1 MANLTTAAESAAKRR
16 RILIIAGPN
25 GAGKTTF
32 AREFLLHEATCLTFI
47 NADLIA
53 AGMNPFQPEEEAI
66 RAGRLMLELIDEHVG
81 RGGSFAF
88 ETTLS
93 GRAYARK
100 IPRWRKMGYEVVLY
114 FLTLPDANMA
124 IERVKNR
131 VLEGG
136 HHIPAETVGRRFHA
150 GLRNFHEV
158 YRDIVD
164 EWQLFDNRGDRPVL
178 LARRYNT

>member
-1 MANLTTAAESAAKRR
+1 
-16 RILIIAGPN
+16 
-25 GAGKTTF
+25 
-32 AREFLLHEATCLTFI
+32 
-47 NADLIA
+47 
-53 AGMNPFQPEEEAI
+53 
-66 RAGRLMLELIDEHVG
+66 
-81 RGGSFAF
+81 
-88 ETTLS
+88 
-93 GRAYARK
+93 
-100 IPRWRKMGYEVVLY
+100 MGYEVVLY

-164 EWQLFDNRGDRPVL
+164 EWQLFDNRGHRPIL